1 MKLLIDSD
9 VVSALSSPEFPE
21 YQLIQQFF
29 NQYHTA
35 KIHLSIL
42 TVFEVEFNI
51 ASFKSDKH
59 RQQQRDNLNVF
70 KNAFGHVDLCF
81 DSATQYGQLKHT
93 FRTRTG
99 TSKSALKRHNIDI
112 ALASVAIANDM
123 TLVSED
129 KIYQEH
135 LQPLDSRLK
144 HLYWKL

>member
-21 YQLIQQFF
+21 YQRIQQFF

-70 KNAFGHVDLCF
+70 KNAFGMLIC
-81 DSATQYGQLKHT
+81 
-93 FRTRTG
+93 
-99 TSKSALKRHNIDI
+99 ALTAPRDT
-112 ALASVAIANDM
+112 ANSN
-123 TLVSED
+123 THSERAQAPV
-129 KIYQEH
+129 KA
-135 LQPLDSRLK
+135 RLNVTIST
-144 HLYWKL
+144 